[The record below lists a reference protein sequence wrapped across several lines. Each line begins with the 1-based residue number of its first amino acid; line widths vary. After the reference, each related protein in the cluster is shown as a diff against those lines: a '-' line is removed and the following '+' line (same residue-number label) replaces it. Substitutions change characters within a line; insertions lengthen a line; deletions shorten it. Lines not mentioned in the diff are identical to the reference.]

1 MVLRARSAEESVT
14 VQATRFKG
22 EILKLVPDLCEVKD
36 GRKYVLLTLDSEIG
50 LYLRLVKVLSMMM
63 N

>member
-1 MVLRARSAEESVT
+1 MVLRARSAEESVK

-36 GRKYVLLTLDSEIG
+36 GKYVLLTLDSEIG

>member
-36 GRKYVLLTLDSEIG
+36 GKYVLLTLDSEIG

>member
-22 EILKLVPDLCEVKD
+22 EILKLVPGLCEVKD
-36 GRKYVLLTLDSEIG
+36 GKYVLLTLDSEIG
-50 LYLRLVKVLSMMM
+50 LYLKLVKVLSMMM